1 MLHKIFDNGLVAMRK
16 RNVKLMLN
24 KPSYVAM
31 CLFSTYLCSNSIMI
45 VLKKYD
51 NNSRILFIDTESLM
65 YEIKAEDADRDF
77 RERQRNV

>member
-1 MLHKIFDNGLVAMRK
+1 
-16 RNVKLMLN
+16 
-24 KPSYVAM
+24 
-31 CLFSTYLCSNSIMI
+31 MI

-65 YEIKAEDADRDF
+65 YEIKAEDVDRDF

>member
-1 MLHKIFDNGLVAMRK
+1 MLHKIFDNGLVTMRK

-24 KPSYVAM
+24 KPAYVAM
-31 CLFSTYLCSNSIMI
+31 CLFSMYLCSNSIMI

-65 YEIKAEDADRDF
+65 YEIKAEDVDRDF
-77 RERQRNV
+77 RERRRNV